1 MPATIPLKQ
10 SGWMGTSAVETTSA
24 IVSTHFAGSTGFV
37 DAGAATGADS
47 VVDFCVD
54 GASAFEAGCVG
65 FGASAEGF
73 AVAFG
78 ASEVAGLVGAVATAV
93 VAGAFALVAGAEEV
107 SVFAAE
113 VGVDEAGAVC

>member
-1 MPATIPLKQ
+1 MLLSIERDLTRDLGALGQREGVISICDIIVQRL
-10 SGWMGTSAVETTSA
+10 ADEEVEQ
-24 IVSTHFAGSTGFV
+24 
-37 DAGAATGADS
+37 
-47 VVDFCVD
+47 
-54 GASAFEAGCVG
+54 

-78 ASEVAGLVGAVATAV
+78 ASEVAGLVGAVATAA